1 MYANIKDKMFNKA
14 KVQIFLHQPNIT
26 MINNNLFLFHITEPT
41 LCYNQNNT
49 EQAFDKTSFLPIK
62 KLQMS
67 FCWNLLNRDFNKV

>member
-1 MYANIKDKMFNKA
+1 MQKYKYFCINLILQL
-14 KVQIFLHQPNIT
+14 QIIT
-26 MINNNLFLFHITEPT
+26 YFFHITEPT

-49 EQAFDKTSFLPIK
+49 EQAFDRTSFLPIK